1 MYFLLTY
8 LSKSRSLWLYLN
20 IVKCNFNWLVIWH
33 SCGWLTCSN
42 ILGYEK
48 KQGYLFWTLGW
59 QHSPLLVTPAICCLL
74 FSSNCSSQK
83 MTSRQET
90 SLPTSRSEKCL
101 CLHINQFAFSW
112 SISMLCFGSG
122 CFLEHFSWSVHPP
135 RHFSKYPKTSLF
147 VPEKGWRERRG
158 RLGLLWKAKW
168 NSESHVVNKTRAL

>member
-20 IVKCNFNWLVIWH
+20 IIKCNFNWLVIWH

-74 FSSNCSSQK
+74 VSSNCSSQK

-122 CFLEHFSWSVHPP
+122 CFLEESEVFILQDTFPSI
-135 RHFSKYPKTSLF
+135 PKQVSLF
-147 VPEKGWRERRG
+147 LRKVDMREEEDWG
-158 RLGLLWKAKW
+158 CFGKQNETLKAM
-168 NSESHVVNKTRAL
+168 L